1 MALEVKGLQKS
12 DLKLGSTTTHGVEVA
27 DRASLTPSSRRP
39 LEQRTPAYPPFML
52 LIEVCCMEVVR
63 EDAMKIGQG
72 QLDTSQLIERMQKAH
87 AESKEVKGSGASFA
101 LDAAGAPATESAPA
115 SGIERSVLEIAER
128 VLNGELSDPSA
139 TRREVLEAIDDALA
153 PHLYPP
159 RADGGDPREC
169 PLCGRGRL
177 NLKTARSGGAF
188 IGCTN
193 YPECRYTRP
202 LSAPD
207 GEQPVGDRVL
217 GHDDGDEIS
226 LKTGRFGPYVQ
237 RGEAT
242 EEVPKPPRASIPK
255 GWDAATM
262 DLEKA
267 LRLL

>member
-139 TRREVLEAIDDALA
+139 TRREVLEAIVDDKFGAMVEPSQKRRTLEMLEFTLGEDPAFSREVDDMLVLA
-153 PHLYPP
+153 
-159 RADGGDPREC
+159 
-169 PLCGRGRL
+169 
-177 NLKTARSGGAF
+177 ARSLA
-188 IGCTN
+188 
-193 YPECRYTRP
+193 
-202 LSAPD
+202 
-207 GEQPVGDRVL
+207 DR
-217 GHDDGDEIS
+217 G
-226 LKTGRFGPYVQ
+226 
-237 RGEAT
+237 
-242 EEVPKPPRASIPK
+242 
-255 GWDAATM
+255 
-262 DLEKA
+262 
-267 LRLL
+267 